1 MSAMSS
7 SPREHGRQGTA
18 PIRFRWPWSFE
29 AVHEVVQ
36 RLSRIHMRQAC
47 RQNAQGKA
55 PAGQFVIEQGDRK
68 RMPIECT
75 VWMQSPLKALKADLG
90 ALSLGYT

>member
-1 MSAMSS
+1 
-7 SPREHGRQGTA
+7 
-18 PIRFRWPWSFE
+18 
-29 AVHEVVQ
+29 
-36 RLSRIHMRQAC
+36 MRQTSM
-47 RQNAQGKA
+47 QNAQGKA

-75 VWMQSPLKALKADLG
+75 VWMQSTLKALKADLG